1 MEHGAW
7 ERESIRCAEFSQLGQ
22 FGTAGIRQTQKLG
35 RFIKRLACRI
45 VYALT
50 QQGVIADTAYSHK
63 LRMSARHQQSDKWKF
78 RLIVCQQRRE
88 QMAFKMVD
96 GNNRL
101 ADGKRQSV
109 GEA

>member
-7 ERESIRCAEFSQLGQ
+7 ERESIRCAEFGQLGQ

-35 RFIKRLACRI
+35 RFIKCLACRI
-45 VYALT
+45 VYTFT

-96 GNNRL
+96 GDNGL
-101 ADGKRQSV
+101 ADGKCQGI